1 MREQLAKM
9 AASQAETLS
18 KQRALEEDLEKERG
32 ERHAL
37 EARVQELEAR
47 SRAGR
52 QGTRRKGA
60 WRETLSAVEE
70 GMPPNESASGSAAI
84 ASERP
89 ELGLARNGDAG
100 QEGDLAQFELRC
112 VHVQPRD

>member
-18 KQRALEEDLEKERG
+18 KQRALEEELEKERAD
-32 ERHAL
+32 RHAL

-47 SRAGR
+47 SKAGR
-52 QGTRRKGA
+52 QGTQRKGA

-70 GMPPNESASGSAAI
+70 GMPPSESASGSAAN

-89 ELGLARNGDAG
+89 EVSLARNGDAG
-100 QEGDLAQFELRC
+100 KEGDLAKFELRC
-112 VHVQPRD
+112 VHV